1 MCDRKLGFFFLSCDS
16 RDLLSDYDSVP
27 YTTSEKIFCLGLR
40 PFDFCYILTLC
51 AFHYTW
57 LTLLQGNSRK
67 ASALFLFY
75 LLYVASLRFSN

>member
-1 MCDRKLGFFFLSCDS
+1 MCDRKLGFFFSFL
-16 RDLLSDYDSVP
+16 RLAQPLSDYDSVP

-57 LTLLQGNSRK
+57 LTLFQGNSRK